1 MKRSNAGDVRNEI
14 MGLVTAEDAAMIA
27 GLKAVPKT
35 ERHEIGKTVEE
46 ANDEWRLRL
55 AKEELEAAQKKV
67 EEANDFDEYEAA
79 IEALAEVEEAY
90 YLIWSE
96 ER

>member
-1 MKRSNAGDVRNEI
+1 
-14 MGLVTAEDAAMIA
+14 MGLVSAEDAAMIA

-35 ERHEIGKTVEE
+35 ERHEIGKNVEE

-55 AKEELEAAQKKV
+55 AKEELEAAQRKV
-67 EEANDFDEYEAA
+67 EEAKDFDEYEEAVN
-79 IEALAEVEEAY
+79 ALAQVEEAY

-96 ER
+96 DH